1 MVEGGGGAIFLTNR
15 DSQMGRGESIA
26 DTSRVISRMVDII
39 MIRTHSHEA
48 VETFSKYSDVPVING
63 LTKALHPCQILA
75 DLVTYFEFR
84 GNIKNKRVAWIGDG
98 NNMCNSYIE
107 AADLMDFQLLIACP
121 KGFEPSGISEKN
133 NCELV
138 ANPCLAADG
147 ADLVVTDVWASMG
160 DESEKKRKSIYEV

>member
-1 MVEGGGGAIFLTNR
+1 
-15 DSQMGRGESIA
+15 
-26 DTSRVISRMVDII
+26 MVDII

-48 VETFSKYSDVPVING
+48 VETFQNIVMCP
-63 LTKALHPCQILA
+63 LLPATKALHPRQILA

-107 AADLMDFQLLIACP
+107 AADLMDFNYLLRVR
-121 KGFEPSGISEKN
+121 KVEPSGISEN

-138 ANPCLAADG
+138 ANLPRGRWCRLSGNRCLG
-147 ADLVVTDVWASMG
+147 
-160 DESEKKRKSIYEV
+160 